1 MSDLRT
7 RIYGHY
13 VHARGESLAPAT
25 VDGFAPR
32 ASSLR
37 SLIRKHL
44 PADSAASILDLGC
57 GHGAL
62 VYFLREASYRN
73 IVGVDVSP
81 EQVAAATRL
90 GIEGIREGDLL
101 ETLRSLPDHC
111 QDVVIAFDVIE
122 HFTKEELLPFVDEV
136 FRVLKPGG
144 RWLIHVPNGE
154 SPFVG
159 AIRYGD
165 MTHEQAFTRVS
176 LSQLLL
182 SSGFS
187 RLECHESG
195 PVPAGLKSAVR
206 WMLWRGTR
214 LLLRVWVAAET
225 GDLGRDAI
233 YTRNLLAVA
242 NK

>member
-37 SLIRKHL
+37 RMIREHF
-44 PADSAASILDLGC
+44 PADRSASILDLGC

-62 VYFLREASYRN
+62 VYFLRQAGYRN
-73 IVGVDVSP
+73 VLGVDVSP
-81 EQVAAATRL
+81 EQVAEASRL

-101 ETLRSLPDHC
+101 ETLRNLPDHF
-111 QDVVIAFDVIE
+111 QDIVIAFDVIE
-122 HFTKEELLPFVDEV
+122 YFTKDELLSFVDEV

-144 RWLIHVPNGE
+144 RWLIHAPNGE

-159 AIRYGD
+159 TIRYGD
-165 MTHEQAFTRVS
+165 MIHEQAFTRGS
-176 LSQLLL
+176 LSQLLF
-182 SSGFS
+182 SSGF
-187 RLECHESG
+187 
-195 PVPAGLKSAVR
+195 
-206 WMLWRGTR
+206 
-214 LLLRVWVAAET
+214 LRVECSSKM
-225 GDLGRDAI
+225 DEL
-233 YTRNLLAVA
+233 
-242 NK
+242 